1 MSSIFLAAVI
11 FLSFLTLSLAG
22 FGHALVAMPL
32 LTPILGLRLAAPL
45 VALISITGETL
56 MLIRHRRALH
66 FRTVRRLLVG
76 SIAGIPLGVLL
87 LGADEVV
94 GPKVLGLIAA
104 AYGLYGLLNLRLP
117 HIRHPNWAVVFGFT
131 AGLFTGAY
139 NTGGPPLVIY
149 GTCRRWDPAEFKSSL
164 QGLFV
169 VNSLVVVSTHA
180 LAGNFN
186 PPVWHSFW
194 MALPAMA
201 LGLLVGFRL
210 ERYVN
215 PRLFR
220 RLVLILLVILGVRL
234 LLG

>member
-1 MSSIFLAAVI
+1 MSPVFLAAIV

-32 LTPILGLRLAAPL
+32 LTPALGLRLAAPL
-45 VALISITGETL
+45 VALISITGEAL

-66 FRTVRRLLVG
+66 FKTVRRLLLG
-76 SIAGIPLGVLL
+76 SVVGIPLGVLL

-94 GPKVLGLIAA
+94 GPKVLGTIAA
-104 AYGLYGLLNLRLP
+104 AYGLYGLLNFRLP
-117 HIRHPNWAVVFGFT
+117 HIRHPNWAVAFGFT

-169 VNSLVVVSTHA
+169 INSLVVVSTHA
-180 LAGNFN
+180 LAGNFTAT
-186 PPVWHSFW
+186 VWQGYLI
-194 MALPAMA
+194 ALPAML

-220 RLVLILLVILGVRL
+220 RLVLALLVLLGLRL
-234 LLG
+234 LLS